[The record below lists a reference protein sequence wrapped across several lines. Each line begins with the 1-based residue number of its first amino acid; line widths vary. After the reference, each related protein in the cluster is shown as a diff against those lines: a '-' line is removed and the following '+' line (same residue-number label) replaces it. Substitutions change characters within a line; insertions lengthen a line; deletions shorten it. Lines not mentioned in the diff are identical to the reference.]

1 MAGSPTA
8 VPHLLHNQVVRAIR
22 SRALLQP
29 GQSVLVAVSGGPD
42 SVALLSILHDLAP
55 AWKLSLTVVHG
66 NYGLRGVES
75 DEDATFV
82 TALCRRLNV
91 PCLVRPLHVRER
103 EPGASS
109 SLQARARE
117 LRYRLFR
124 NLAQEL
130 PVDRVALGH
139 TADDQAET
147 VLLRMLRGAGLRG
160 LAGMPYTRERLFIRP
175 LLGVTRREILSYL
188 AAVGLSYRSDSSNAK
203 SVYLRNRVRQEVLPV
218 LESLAPAATRLLARQ
233 ADIVRADDELLDRLA
248 ARRLRRVMRRGDPN
262 TIVLDRAAFRRHPT
276 ALQRRM
282 LRLAIRG
289 LAPASAGPRSDQIL
303 SILASLASR
312 QSGKAWHVGPV
323 VVTCDQGTVGVAS
336 RSARPLPSGAKGT
349 SPHGGPV
356 PDPEVVTCG
365 SLPSVASW
373 SPTGEVVRLRPVTQA
388 RGRALLKHPSSATA
402 LFDADHLLLPLTIRS
417 WQPGDWFV
425 PVGMGG
431 RRKKLQDYF
440 TDAKLSRSVREHIPL
455 LLSQEQ
461 IAWIVGQRIDARFA
475 ATASTTRFVL
485 ASVTG
490 PVRRKGVC

>member
-117 LRYRLFR
+117 VRYRLFHD
-124 NLAQEL
+124 LAQAL

-218 LESLAPAATRLLARQ
+218 LTSLTPSVTRLLARQ

-289 LAPASAGPRSDQIL
+289 LAPASAGPRSDQVL
-303 SILASLASR
+303 SILASLATNR
-312 QSGKAWHVGPV
+312 SGAAWTIGQLIVRSG
-323 VVTCDQGTVGVAS
+323 QGTVEVTV
-336 RSARPLPSGAKGT
+336 RSGRA
-349 SPHGGPV
+349 PV
-356 PDPEVVTCG
+356 PEPDGVSRKDATVAASEVVTCG

-373 SPTGEVVRLRPVTQA
+373 SPTGEVVRLRSVTQA
-388 RGRALLKHPSSATA
+388 RGQALLKHPSSATA
-402 LFDADHLLLPLTIRS
+402 LFDADRLLLPLTIRS